1 MHEFVSVDLDWERY
15 CNPVRKFA
23 TEDDYWDDHYAREA
37 EMEAEAHEYAEM
49 CCDLYEFDSEEE
61 RQAMY
66 DAEFS
71 ARMKEL
77 EEEWT
82 T

>member
-1 MHEFVSVDLDWERY
+1 MHEFVSIDLDWERY

-23 TEDDYWDDHYAREA
+23 TEDEWWDDHYAREA
-37 EMEAEAHEYAEM
+37 EMEAEAARDA
-49 CCDLYEFDSEEE
+49 DLYCELLEFDSDAE
-61 RQAMY
+61 RQAAWDRAY
-66 DAEFS
+66 DA
-71 ARMKEL
+71 RIKEL